1 MQLKTET
8 TPLCRQTGG
17 VSTTIQM
24 VYKRHFFLFLCAF
37 AFSCSWAL
45 AQQNFTLVIDPGHG
59 GRDPGALGSISQEK
73 KINLAVA
80 LKLGKLIEAQHPDV
94 KVLYTRK
101 GDTYP
106 SLFDR
111 AELANKN
118 HANLFISIHANAT
131 ASRSTAGTETFVF
144 GLSKSKSN
152 LDVAMRENS
161 VILLEDDYT
170 TRYEGFDPTSVESYI
185 MFEFMQNKYMERS
198 VEFAA
203 AVQNQFVTHCRRQSR
218 GVKESELIV
227 LHRSAC
233 PGVLVELGF
242 ISNPEEERYMVSEKG
257 QNALAQALSNAFNA
271 YKHDYDKR
279 SNVADARPAD
289 TLDETS
295 GRPVFKV
302 QFTTSR
308 EKLKTNDRKLKG
320 IRNVEYF
327 MEGGIYKYT
336 AGNTSDYDKIQQVKK
351 DVQSRFP
358 DAFVVAFLGDRK
370 ISVAEAQKLLKKQ

>member
-1 MQLKTET
+1 MTFKKYWFVLMLAYLTW
-8 TPLCRQTGG
+8 GG
-17 VSTTIQM
+17 
-24 VYKRHFFLFLCAF
+24 A
-37 AFSCSWAL
+37 WG
-45 AQQNFTLVIDPGHG
+45 QQSFTLVIDPGHG
-59 GRDPGALGSISQEK
+59 GRDPGALGAISQEK

-80 LKLGKLIEAQHPDV
+80 LKLGALIERRHPDV

-131 ASRSTAGTETFVF
+131 ASKSTVGTETFVF

-161 VILLEDDYT
+161 VILLEDDYS

-203 AVQNQFVTHCRRQSR
+203 AVQNQFVKHCKRESR

-242 ISNPEEERYMVSEKG
+242 ISNPAEERYMVSEKG
-257 QNALAQALSNAFNA
+257 QAALAQAISNAFDD
-271 YKHDYDKR
+271 YKRDYDSR
-279 SNVADARPAD
+279 SNLDGARAG
-289 TLDETS
+289 TVKES
-295 GRPVFKV
+295 AAGKPVFKV
-302 QFTTSR
+302 QFATSR

-320 IRNVEYF
+320 LRDVEYF
-327 MEGGIYKYT
+327 VEGGVYKYT
-336 AGNTSDYDKIQQVKK
+336 AGSTSDYDKIQRTKK
-351 DVQSRFP
+351 EVQAKFP
-358 DAFVVAFLGDRK
+358 DAFVVAFLDGQK
-370 ISVAEAQKLLKKQ
+370 ISVAEAQKMLKE

>member
-1 MQLKTET
+1 MTFKKYWSVLM
-8 TPLCRQTGG
+8 LVFLAWGG
-17 VSTTIQM
+17 
-24 VYKRHFFLFLCAF
+24 A
-37 AFSCSWAL
+37 WG
-45 AQQNFTLVIDPGHG
+45 QQPFTLVIDPGHG
-59 GRDPGALGSISQEK
+59 GRDPGALGAISQEK

-80 LKLGKLIEAQHPDV
+80 LKLGALIERRHPDV

-131 ASRSTAGTETFVF
+131 ASKSTVGTETFVF

-161 VILLEDDYT
+161 VILLEDDYS

-203 AVQNQFVTHCRRQSR
+203 AVQNQFVKHCKRESR

-242 ISNPEEERYMVSEKG
+242 ISNPAEERYMVSEKG
-257 QNALAQALSNAFNA
+257 QTALAQAISNAFDD
-271 YKHDYDKR
+271 YKRDYDNR
-279 SNVADARPAD
+279 SNLDGARAA
-289 TLDETS
+289 TVKEGTA
-295 GRPVFKV
+295 GKPVFKV
-302 QFTTSR
+302 QFATSR

-320 IRNVEYF
+320 LRDVEYF
-327 MEGGIYKYT
+327 VEGGVYKYT
-336 AGNTSDYDKIQQVKK
+336 AGSTSDYDKIQRTKK
-351 DVQSRFP
+351 EVQAKFP
-358 DAFVVAFLGDRK
+358 DAFVVAFLDGQK
-370 ISVAEAQKLLKKQ
+370 ISVAEAQKMLKE

>member
-1 MQLKTET
+1 MTHRRYIVFWLW
-8 TPLCRQTGG
+8 LCLAWG
-17 VSTTIQM
+17 VAWGQP
-24 VYKRHFFLFLCAF
+24 A
-37 AFSCSWAL
+37 
-45 AQQNFTLVIDPGHG
+45 FTLVIDPGHG
-59 GRDPGALGSISQEK
+59 GRDPGALGAISQEK

-80 LKLGKLIEAQHPDV
+80 LKLGALIERQHPDV

-131 ASRSTAGTETFVF
+131 ASKSTMGTETFVF

-161 VILLEDDYT
+161 VILLEDDYS

-203 AVQNQFVTHCRRQSR
+203 AVQNQFVKHCKRQSR

-242 ISNPEEERYMVSEKG
+242 ISNPAEERYMVSEKG
-257 QNALAQALSNAFNA
+257 QTALAQAIANAFDE
-271 YKHDYDKR
+271 YKRDYDNR
-279 SNVADARPAD
+279 SNLDAARAAAVKGD
-289 TLDETS
+289 AA
-295 GRPVFKV
+295 GKPVFKV
-302 QFTTSR
+302 QFATSR
-308 EKLKTNDRKLKG
+308 EKLKANDRKLKG
-320 IRNVEYF
+320 MSGVEYF
-327 MEGGIYKYT
+327 LEGGVYKY
-336 AGNTSDYDKIQQVKK
+336 AVGNTSDYDKIQRTKK
-351 DVQSRFP
+351 EVQAKFP
-358 DAFVVAFLGDRK
+358 DAFVVAFLDGKK
-370 ISVAEAQKLLKKQ
+370 ISVAEARELLKE

>member
-1 MQLKTET
+1 MAHRSYPFIL
-8 TPLCRQTGG
+8 L
-17 VSTTIQM
+17 
-24 VYKRHFFLFLCAF
+24 
-37 AFSCSWAL
+37 AL
-45 AQQNFTLVIDPGHG
+45 LLAWSMAVKAQQPFTLVIDPGHG
-59 GRDPGALGSISQEK
+59 GRDPGALGATSQEK

-80 LKLGKLIEAQHPDV
+80 LKLGAMIEKHHPDV

-101 GDTYP
+101 DDTYP

-131 ASRSTAGTETFVF
+131 SSKSIVGTETFVF

-161 VILLEDDYT
+161 VILLEDDYS

-203 AVQNQFVTHCRRQSR
+203 AVQNQFVKHCKRQSR

-242 ISNPEEERYMVSEKG
+242 ISNPDEERYMTSEKG
-257 QNALAQALSNAFNA
+257 QTALAEAISNAFDD
-271 YKHDYDKR
+271 YKRDYDKR
-279 SNVADARPAD
+279 SNVGEARSTPSADQVK
-289 TLDETS
+289 
-295 GRPVFKV
+295 GKPVFKV
-302 QFTTSR
+302 QFATTR
-308 EKLKTNDRKLKG
+308 ERLKDNDRRLKG
-320 IRNVEYF
+320 LRNVECIEEDG
-327 MEGGIYKYT
+327 MYKYM
-336 AGNTSDYDKIQQVKK
+336 AGSTSDYDKIQKTRK
-351 DVQSRFP
+351 EVQNKFP
-358 DAFVVAFLGDRK
+358 DAFVVAFLNGEK
-370 ISVAEAQKLLKKQ
+370 IPVAEALKLIEE